1 MEDMRHSESGPARVW
16 QAILKGQKFVVA
28 VRSKR
33 FQLLVI
39 SLFRRSGL
47 VSYPI
52 YAFAVTRQLKSSCHS
67 LLPQIDRIRR
77 QIVIS
82 MIANESS
89 QIDETGKI
97 PGRVVMKRS
106 VPAVCLLF

>member
-1 MEDMRHSESGPARVW
+1 MRTDPDVPIFTCLSALRVSRFTHNCDG
-16 QAILKGQKFVVA
+16 LGHNPLSKSREVA
-28 VRSKR
+28 GH
-33 FQLLVI
+33 FYGI
-39 SLFRRSGL
+39 
-47 VSYPI
+47 
-52 YAFAVTRQLKSSCHS
+52 AVTRQLKSSCHS

-97 PGRVVMKRS
+97 HAELSAAHRPRMPGRLG
-106 VPAVCLLF
+106 PYLFAGL